1 MITFEEFKAVFST
14 GVVRNAL
21 IVGILLSVTAALL
34 GVVLVLKRYA
44 MIGDG
49 LSHVTFGAM
58 AIAIA
63 FHRAPLAFS
72 LPIVVLSAFLLLRIS
87 ESSKVSG
94 DAAIAV
100 VSTASLAIGAIA
112 ARGTNTDIV
121 SFMFGSIV
129 SITTS
134 DVILTVILT
143 LLVIGAFV
151 LFYPRIFA
159 VTFDETYAKAS
170 GGRPAV
176 YRAMIAVMTAVTVVL
191 GMRLVGSLLISALII
206 FPVLSAMRLVKSFRA
221 VVITSAV
228 LSVIALVAALAVSI
242 LFSTS
247 TSACIVLVDLFIF
260 VFSIVFSKAKRAT

>member
-1 MITFEEFKAVFST
+1 MITFEEFKAVFSS
-14 GVVRNAL
+14 GIVRNAL
-21 IVGILLSVTAALL
+21 IVGVLLSVTAALL

-63 FHRAPLAFS
+63 LNQAPLGFS

-112 ARGTNTDIV
+112 ARGTNTDIE

-134 DVILTVILT
+134 DVILTVCLT
-143 LLVIGAFV
+143 LLVIGAYI
-151 LFYPRIFA
+151 LFYPRIFS

-170 GGRPAV
+170 GGRPGI
-176 YRAMIAVMTAVTVVL
+176 YRAMIAVMTAVIVVL

-206 FPVLSAMRLVKSFRA
+206 FPVLSAMRLAKSFRS
-221 VVITSAV
+221 VVITSAT
-228 LSVIALVAALAVSI
+228 LSAASFLVALAVSI

-247 TSACIVLVDLFIF
+247 TSACIVLVDLV
-260 VFSIVFSKAKRAT
+260 VFAFSVLFSKIKSA

>member
-1 MITFEEFKAVFST
+1 MITFEELQAVFSM
-14 GVVRNAL
+14 GVLRNAL
-21 IVGILLSVTAALL
+21 IVGSLLSVTAALL

-49 LSHVTFGAM
+49 LSHVTFAAMAM
-58 AIAIA
+58 AIA
-63 FHRAPLAFS
+63 FHQAPLAFS
-72 LPIVVLSAFLLLRIS
+72 LPIVILSAFLLLRIS
-87 ESSKVSG
+87 ENSKVTG

-100 VSTASLAIGAIA
+100 VSTSALAIGAIA
-112 ARGTNTDIV
+112 ARGTNTDIE

-134 DVILTVILT
+134 DVILTVILASI
-143 LLVIGAFV
+143 VIALYVF
-151 LFYPRIFA
+151 FYPRIFS

-170 GGRPAV
+170 GGKPAL
-176 YRAMIAVMTAVTVVL
+176 YRAMIAVMTAVIVVL

-221 VVITSAV
+221 VVTVSAI
-228 LSVIALVAALAVSI
+228 LSLVSFWIALTMSV

-247 TSACIVLVDLFIF
+247 TSACIVLADLLIF
-260 VFSIVFSKAKRAT
+260 MVSTLLSRLQRA

>member
-1 MITFEEFKAVFST
+1 MITFEEFKTVFST
-14 GVVRNAL
+14 GIVRNAL
-21 IVGILLSVTAALL
+21 IVGVLLSITAALL

-49 LSHVTFGAM
+49 LSHVTFGSM

-63 FHRAPLAFS
+63 LHQAPLAFS
-72 LPIVVLSAFLLLRIS
+72 LPIVVLSAFLMLRLS
-87 ESSKVSG
+87 ENSKVTG
-94 DAAIAV
+94 DATIAV

-112 ARGTNTDIV
+112 ARGTNTDIE

-134 DVILTVILT
+134 DVILTTVLT
-143 LLVIGAFV
+143 LFVIGV
-151 LFYPRIFA
+151 YLLFYPRIFA

-170 GGRPAV
+170 GGKPGL
-176 YRAMIAVMTAVTVVL
+176 YRAMIAVMTAVIVAL

-206 FPVLSAMRLVKSFRA
+206 FPVLSAMRLVKSFRS
-221 VVITSAV
+221 VVIVSAV
-228 LSVIALVAALAVSI
+228 LSVISFLIALTVSI

-247 TSACIVLVDLFIF
+247 TSACIVLADLFIF
-260 VFSIVFSKAKRAT
+260 TLSAVFSKIKSM

>member
-1 MITFEEFKAVFST
+1 MITFEEFITVMST

-21 IVGILLSVTAALL
+21 IVGALLSVTAALL

-58 AIAIA
+58 AIAVA
-63 FHRAPLAFS
+63 LHKAPLGFS

-87 ESSKVSG
+87 EASKVSG
-94 DAAIAV
+94 DAAVAV
-100 VSTASLAIGAIA
+100 VSTVSLAIGAIA
-112 ARGTNTDIV
+112 ARGTNTDIE

-134 DVILTVILT
+134 DVILTVVLS
-143 LLVIGAFV
+143 LLVIGV
-151 LFYPRIFA
+151 YILFYPRIFA
-159 VTFDETYAKAS
+159 CTFDETYAQAS
-170 GGRPAV
+170 GGRPAL

-221 VVITSAV
+221 VVILSAV
-228 LSVIALVAALAVSI
+228 FSVVSFILALVISI

-247 TSACIVLVDLFIF
+247 TSACIVLADLVIF
-260 VFSIVFSKAKRAT
+260 VCSIIFSKVKTA